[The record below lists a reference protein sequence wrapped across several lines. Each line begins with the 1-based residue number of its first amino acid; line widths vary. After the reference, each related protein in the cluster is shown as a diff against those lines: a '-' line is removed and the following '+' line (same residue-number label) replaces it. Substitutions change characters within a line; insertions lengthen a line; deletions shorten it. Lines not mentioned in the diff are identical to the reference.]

1 MHVGSLVEL
10 VSSPQ
15 GSLREHVLLISIE
28 ICCSKRTREAIFGRT
43 GRRYAAQGRCPH
55 GRLHLSQRPH
65 RCICVEIVRAHVL
78 HMAGAK
84 CIRPSVVDCEPGASF
99 IVAANNA
106 NW

>member
-1 MHVGSLVEL
+1 MDETW
-10 VSSPQ
+10 SPQ
-15 GSLREHVLLISIE
+15 VVLWQHVPLVSIE
-28 ICCSKRTREAIFGRT
+28 ICCSEHGRETISGGQAL
-43 GRRYAAQGRCPH
+43 CLCHH
-55 GRLHLSQRPH
+55 GRLHLSRRPH

-84 CIRPSVVDCEPGASF
+84 HGADVPDLPALDCEPRASF